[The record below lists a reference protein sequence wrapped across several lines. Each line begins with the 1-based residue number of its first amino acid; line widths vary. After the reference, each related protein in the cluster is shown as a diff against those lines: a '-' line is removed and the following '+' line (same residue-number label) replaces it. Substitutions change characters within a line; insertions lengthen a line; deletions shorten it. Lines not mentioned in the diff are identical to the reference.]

1 MSNVLTSPALESSA
15 PPLLDDAHVSR
26 YSQRPG
32 PPFRRLW
39 TVPHILAPL
48 CIPGGALLAFVVS
61 FAINTPGGPT
71 MVADQYYSAIK
82 NQDYARAYSYLG
94 SLLKKAFSSGGFA
107 LEAQENE
114 AAFGKVSHFTYA
126 ATASGEP
133 ETAIMT
139 VTRTIGWIHTGF
151 AFEIS

>member
-1 MSNVLTSPALESSA
+1 
-15 PPLLDDAHVSR
+15 
-26 YSQRPG
+26 
-32 PPFRRLW
+32 
-39 TVPHILAPL
+39 
-48 CIPGGALLAFVVS
+48 
-61 FAINTPGGPT
+61 

-139 VTRTIGWIHTGF
+139 VTRTKGRPYPVHLELRQEGGVWKVT
-151 AFEIS
+151 AFDRI